1 VNRATCVAQA
11 QLKSLHE
18 FVELGSEE
26 SSEEEEEDGKA
37 GAEDEEVRGR

>member
-1 VNRATCVAQA
+1 MNCVTRVEHA
-11 QLKSLHE
+11 QLKFLHE

-26 SSEEEEEDGKA
+26 SSEEEGKA

>member
-1 VNRATCVAQA
+1 MKCVTRVEHA
-11 QLKSLHE
+11 QLKFLRE

-26 SSEEEEEDGKA
+26 SSEEEEEEGKE